1 MTCTFCYRHCN
12 IQSENQLGF
21 CQQRKLHNNQIVS
34 LNYGNLVSLALD
46 PIEKK
51 PLYHFLPGS
60 ISLSL
65 AEPGC
70 NYRCAF
76 CQNYTISQ
84 SEYHPYTEHVE
95 PEQIIN
101 LAKRKHARSIS
112 YTYSEPSI
120 WQDYLIDT
128 ATQAKEANIKNV
140 MVTNG
145 SFSEESRKDLF
156 EVVDAFNVDVKGDDT
171 FYQKVCQARIQPVLD
186 NIEAIVQAGLHLEVT
201 TLLIEGIHTEQ
212 TIRFLGNELSNRGVQ
227 VWHLSRFFP
236 RYQMEDREPTSEAFL
251 EEMLNIAKESGIP
264 YIYGGNSV
272 HQDRTFCPHCGS
284 LLISDHQY
292 GGGQQEEVKR
302 NMPHGFCAHCGQKIY
317 GIFS

>member
-1 MTCTFCYRHCN
+1 MTCAFCYRHCN
-12 IQSENQLGF
+12 LQSEHQLGY
-21 CQQRKLHNNQIVS
+21 CQQRKLVDNRIVS

-60 ISLSL
+60 TSLSL

-76 CQNYTISQ
+76 CQNYSISQ

-95 PEQIIN
+95 PDEVVN

-128 ATQAKEANIKNV
+128 ATRAKDAEIKNV

-145 SFSEESRKDLF
+145 SFSEESRKNLF
-156 EVVDAFNVDVKGDDT
+156 EVVDAFNVDVKGDEQ
-171 FYQKVCQARIQPVLD
+171 FYQEVCKATLRPVLD

-212 TIRFLGNELSNRGVQ
+212 TVRYLGRELADRGVQ

-236 RYQMEDREPTSEAFL
+236 RYRMEDREPTSEAFL
-251 EEMLNIAKESGIP
+251 EEMMQVAQESRIP

-272 HQDRTFCPHCGS
+272 HQDRTVCPHCGS
-284 LLISDHQY
+284 FLISDHQY
-292 GGGQQEEVKR
+292 GGGQQEEVDR
-302 NMPHGFCAHCGQKIY
+302 NMPHGICAHCGQKIY
-317 GIFS
+317 GIF